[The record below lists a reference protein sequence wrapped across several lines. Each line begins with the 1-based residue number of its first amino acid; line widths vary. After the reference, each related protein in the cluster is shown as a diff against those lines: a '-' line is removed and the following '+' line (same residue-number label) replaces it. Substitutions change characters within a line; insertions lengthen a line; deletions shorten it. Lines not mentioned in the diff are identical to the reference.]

1 MTQTNTHM
9 QKMSAN
15 RTRTRLERGEVNERR
30 QRNDKRHKPIRFT
43 ENWNGGNYDPSN
55 MKRLTER
62 KRVLH
67 HLAASVYTED

>member
-1 MTQTNTHM
+1 MTQTNTTM
-9 QKMSAN
+9 QKMSSN
-15 RTRTRLERGEVNERR
+15 RTRSRLQHGEVNDRR

-43 ENWNGGNYDPSN
+43 DNWNGGDYDPAN

-67 HLAASVYTED
+67 HQAASAYIE